1 MILFHPQ
8 WLEVVIWHVSENSVS
23 RSHVENGKRSRG
35 FKRKRFLPTG
45 GRVTPS
51 SLKRMKN
58 DSQNQTILMHLIYIG
73 PITSM
78 DAFEKYRITRLSGR
92 IYNLRHDYHI
102 DIVNTGDEYAV
113 YQLGGTE

>member
-1 MILFHPQ
+1 MSIFGEKMEKIYEPA
-8 WLEVVIWHVSENSVS
+8 
-23 RSHVENGKRSRG
+23 
-35 FKRKRFLPTG
+35 
-45 GRVTPS
+45 
-51 SLKRMKN
+51 LKRMKH

-73 PITSM
+73 PITSV

-113 YQLGGTE
+113 YQLGGSVE